1 MNAIVKWFCDAG
13 EVSGPDACKKCPK
26 KATCGGG
33 H

>member
-1 MNAIVKWFCDAG
+1 MAIKWFCDLG
-13 EVSGPDACKKCPK
+13 EISGPQQCVKCPK